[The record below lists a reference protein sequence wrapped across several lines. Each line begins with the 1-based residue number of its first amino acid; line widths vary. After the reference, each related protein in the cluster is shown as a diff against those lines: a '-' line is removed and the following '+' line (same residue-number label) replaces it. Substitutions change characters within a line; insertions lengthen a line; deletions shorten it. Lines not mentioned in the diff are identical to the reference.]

1 VNEIIVDFTVLE
13 NLPANDRISE
23 LNLVDI
29 FLAERE
35 RLKRVIAGMGLNA
48 ADGEDV
54 LQDVSIRALKQSEK
68 LGIKQECARWLIR
81 VTINQCL
88 AEHRRR
94 RSFRRKAGEI
104 LKRRQESKIYQ
115 TDKNVVLTEE
125 LEIVRESMQKLDESL
140 LGPVVLR
147 YFCDLDSNK
156 IGEIL
161 EVNPSTVRSRLR
173 DARLILAKQLLE
185 RGVEP

>member
-1 VNEIIVDFTVLE
+1 MNEIIVDFVTLE
-13 NLPANDRISE
+13 DFPAGDRTLE

-29 FLAERE
+29 FLAELG
-35 RLKRVIAGMGLNA
+35 RLKRVIAGMGLDA

-68 LGIKQECARWLIR
+68 FDTKQECIRWLIR

-104 LKRRQESKIYQ
+104 LERRRQNKIKH
-115 TDKNVVLTEE
+115 TDKKVVLAEE
-125 LEIVRESMQKLDESL
+125 LEIVRESLQKLDESL

-147 YFCDLDSNK
+147 YFCDLDSK
-156 IGEIL
+156 EIGQVL

-173 DARLILAKQLLE
+173 DARLLLAKRLLE